1 MATAGPLTFDAAL
14 LTVPTT
20 PPLPVPFWL
29 AVLRFEEL
37 WLVPRFEELWLVLRF
52 EVDLRGAAFRAVVLR
67 AVPLLER
74 DAVERL
80 AAADLDRDPPLLV
93 FVVLLLGR
101 EDPLD
106 ALLLRAPL
114 ELALVAILS
123 SPFEN
128 VRLVTKSLPSA

>member
-1 MATAGPLTFDAAL
+1 
-14 LTVPTT
+14 
-20 PPLPVPFWL
+20 
-29 AVLRFEEL
+29 VL
-37 WLVPRFEELWLVLRF
+37 RFEELWLVLRF
-52 EVDLRGAAFRAVVLR
+52 ELDLRGAAFRAVVLR
-67 AVPLLER
+67 AVPWLER

-93 FVVLLLGR
+93 FAGLRLGR

-106 ALLLRAPL
+106 ALLLRVPL

-128 VRLVTKSLPSA
+128 VRPVTKSLPSV

>member
-37 WLVPRFEELWLVLRF
+37 WLALRF
-52 EVDLRGAAFRAVVLR
+52 EVDLRGAAFRAVVFR

-106 ALLLRAPL
+106 ALLLRPPL

-128 VRLVTKSLPSA
+128 VRAVTNGLPTA

>member
-37 WLVPRFEELWLVLRF
+37 WLVLRF
-52 EVDLRGAAFRAVVLR
+52 ELDLRGAAFRAVGLR

-80 AAADLDRDPPLLV
+80 AVADFDRDPPLLV
-93 FVVLLLGR
+93 FAVLLLGR

-106 ALLLRAPL
+106 ALLLRVPL

-128 VRLVTKSLPSA
+128 VRSVTKALPSV

>member
-1 MATAGPLTFDAAL
+1 MDAAL

-20 PPLPVPFWL
+20 PPEPFWL
-29 AVLRFEEL
+29 AVLRFD
-37 WLVPRFEELWLVLRF
+37 ELWLVLRLDEGF
-52 EVDLRGAAFRAVVLR
+52 LFAAGFRAAVVLR

-80 AAADLDRDPPLLV
+80 VAADLDRDPPLVV
-93 FVVLLLGR
+93 FFVELLGC

-106 ALLLRAPL
+106 ALLLRVPL
-114 ELALVAILS
+114 ELALVAILT

-128 VRLVTKSLPSA
+128 VRHVTNRPTQRVSRAICCSR